1 MFAYGLP
8 TFRSFHYSVLSHVF
22 MNAPTLCII
31 SLVLLLNSVSKASLF
46 AYLKRSLED
55 IEPLFNSRHT
65 LVSILFPEPAEAQNI
80 TIKLGF
86 IGALDKSLGATA
98 SLGQELVSSVF
109 FASSSKLVHF
119 LPVLMKL
126 VVYLPRR
133 LLGFVLL
140 EFSV

>member
-1 MFAYGLP
+1 
-8 TFRSFHYSVLSHVF
+8 

-31 SLVLLLNSVSKASLF
+31 SLVVLLNSVSKAALF
-46 AYLKRSLED
+46 PYLKRSLED
-55 IEPLFNSRHT
+55 IEPLFNSTHT

-98 SLGQELVSSVF
+98 SLGQELVSFSL
-109 FASSSKLVHF
+109 LVHF

-126 VVYLPRR
+126 VVCLPCH